1 MPHANGHTNGAADST
16 LRLPVPGSTKSFW
29 HTELHDLADHRSTP
43 ELPTECEVLIIGS
56 GYAGTSVAYNLAKSE
71 STATNSVVVLEAR
84 QACSGATG
92 RNGGHIRPDLYG
104 HIPTYIK
111 RYGVKAGG
119 AWAEYEI
126 AHVQAIKKLV
136 AEEDIDC
143 DFTLTRTTD
152 CWADEEAAKKAKAN
166 YELMSSL
173 DLPYMDD
180 VDFVYGPKAAGVSGV
195 KDAKACATYTA
206 GTLYPYK
213 FIMSLLSRAIAS
225 GKVNL
230 QTSTPATAVHED
242 AAGGFVVET
251 PRGSIKAKKIV
262 HASNAYVSSLLPEYS
277 KAVVPCKGICTHI
290 AVPEG
295 KSAPYLTNSYIVRD
309 NDKVLS
315 YLIPRRDGGIVVGG
329 SAAVFYPHL
338 EQWYNNT
345 DDSTLI
351 EASKDF
357 YDGFMQRTFRGWEDS
372 EAYVSKAWT
381 GVMGYSWDSL
391 PHLGEVPGKPGQYI
405 LAGFN
410 GHGMPVV
417 WLAAKG
423 IAEMV
428 ATGKAYEEVGLPWIA
443 KTTVERLQ
451 KAEEG
456 PEGGDILA

>member
-1 MPHANGHTNGAADST
+1 MPHASRDPNGTSDSR
-16 LRLPVPGSTKSFW
+16 LRLPVSNSTKSFW
-29 HTELHDLADHRSTP
+29 HTNLHNLADHRSTP
-43 ELPTECEVLIIGS
+43 DLPEECNVLIIGS
-56 GYAGTSVAYNLAKSE
+56 GYAGASVAYDLAKSE
-71 STATNSVVVLEAR
+71 SAAPNSVVILEAR

-104 HIPTYIK
+104 HIPNYIK
-111 RYGVKAGG
+111 RYGVAAGG
-119 AWAEYEI
+119 AWAEFEI

-143 DFTLTRTTD
+143 DFTLTRSTD
-152 CWADEEAAKKAKAN
+152 CWAEEEAARKAQAN
-166 YELMSSL
+166 YDLMASL
-173 DLPYMDD
+173 GLPYMDD

-206 GTLYPYK
+206 GTLFPYK
-213 FIMSLLSRAIAS
+213 FITSLLGKAIAS

-230 QTSTPATAVHED
+230 QTNTPATAIHEGPS
-242 AAGGFVVET
+242 GGFVVDT
-251 PRGSIKAKKIV
+251 PRGPIKANKIV

-277 KAVVPCKGICTHI
+277 KAIVPCKGICTHI
-290 AVPEG
+290 SVPEG
-295 KSAPYLTNSYIVRD
+295 KTAPYLTNSYIVRD

-315 YLIPRRDGGIVVGG
+315 YLIPRGDGGIVVGG
-329 SAAVFYPHL
+329 SAAVFYPHR
-338 EQWYNNT
+338 EQWYDNT

-351 EASKDF
+351 EASEGF

-391 PHLGEVPGKPGQYI
+391 PHLGEVPGKPGQYV

-428 ATGKAYEEVGLPWIA
+428 GTSKAYEEVGLPAIA
-443 KTTVERLQ
+443 KTTAERLR
-451 KAEEG
+451 KAQEG
-456 PEGGDILA
+456 PEGGDIFA